1 MMIVEDNERGT
12 PHNERK
18 FSIFAV
24 DVHDLFYSASNP
36 LYQRLLH
43 RDILDIPRN
52 PLLMREHPTDLTLVW
67 ETIVAHDV
75 RPDPRNVPARLF
87 IRSECFESCEH

>member
-18 FSIFAV
+18 LGIFAV

-36 LYQRLLH
+36 LY
-43 RDILDIPRN
+43 
-52 PLLMREHPTDLTLVW
+52 
-67 ETIVAHDV
+67 
-75 RPDPRNVPARLF
+75 
-87 IRSECFESCEH
+87 